1 MVHGISNADHRFRGA
16 SWLRVALLL
25 ATGSATIPGEAGAQD
40 AAGVASGWIV
50 SSEPERTYG
59 WPEDAP
65 DSEFSA
71 VVGVVHGP
79 DGSIAVADGTLAT
92 ITVLAADGTVMATM
106 GRAGDG
112 PGEFRSLAGIAAGG
126 EGRIVAFDDE
136 LQRLSEWTFDGSLS
150 DDTRL
155 SRTGAARA
163 IGNIGRFADGSWYA
177 REQDRM
183 VATDPGGV
191 GRDTVGFHRLRLDG
205 MVGDALARVPGS
217 FSSQFVVEGMPGIR
231 GALFSPWVLGAA
243 RGNCLLL
250 AAGDE
255 PVVRIF
261 DRTGTARGEL
271 HFDVPV
277 ERVTEEHRERW
288 VAASV
293 ADAERAMG
301 GRVVPEAARMI
312 EVMGEAVGMA
322 ERVPFANDLIVDDLG
337 YIWIQSWQLPHG
349 PGSPEW
355 RVFTETGRGIG
366 TVRLPDGLRVL
377 EISAGALTG
386 VRTDEF
392 GRQFVQVHAL
402 ERRGD
407 LERRPLPPGCG

>member
-1 MVHGISNADHRFRGA
+1 MDSEMRTLVRA
-16 SWLRVALLL
+16 SALLL
-25 ATGSATIPGEAGAQD
+25 AAGSATIPGEAGAQD

-59 WPEDAP
+59 WLDDAP

-71 VVGVVHGP
+71 VVGVVYGP
-79 DGSIAVADGTLAT
+79 DGSIAVADRTLAT

-112 PGEFRSLAGIAAGG
+112 PGEFRRLAGIAAGG
-126 EGRIVAFDDE
+126 EGWIVAFDGE

-155 SRTGAARA
+155 SRAGAARG
-163 IGNIGRFADGSWYA
+163 IGEIGRFADGNWYA

-183 VATDPGGV
+183 VAADPGGV
-191 GRDTVGFHRLRLDG
+191 GRDTVGFHRLRQDG
-205 MVGDALARVPGS
+205 MVGEALARVPGS
-217 FSSQFVVEGMPGIR
+217 LSSQFVVEGMPGIR
-231 GALFSPWVLGAA
+231 GALFSPRALGAV

-255 PVVRIF
+255 PVVQIF
-261 DRTGTARGEL
+261 DKSGTARGEL
-271 HFDVPV
+271 HFDIAVD
-277 ERVTEEHRERW
+277 RVTEEHRERW

-293 ADAERAMG
+293 AAAERAMG
-301 GRVVPEAARMI
+301 GEIVPEAVRMI

-322 ERVPFANDLIVDDLG
+322 ERVPFANDFIVDDLG
-337 YIWIQSWQLPHG
+337 YIWIQSWQLPDG

-366 TVRLPDGLRVL
+366 TVRLSEGLRVL
-377 EISAGALTG
+377 DISAGALTG

-402 ERRGD
+402 ERGGD